1 MNLLASHFLI
11 AAVTVSL
18 QQIMQSVAEDDDNVE
33 VCVDLVGATLSRSV
47 TATLTPQPGTA
58 CTFLALKH
66 LCGQSLYSTVLF

>member
-1 MNLLASHFLI
+1 M
-11 AAVTVSL
+11 TVSL
-18 QQIMQSVAEDDDNVE
+18 QQIMQSVAEDDDNVD

-58 CTFLALKH
+58 CMFLALKH